1 MKENLFTDL
10 PITDQ
15 AALTLITLIEVVK
28 EKGVPPLP
36 HAWEF
41 PNVRG
46 YAQEREGYPVPY
58 LDLIFHRNSGKPF
71 IRDNAK
77 LFSLHFDYLDHYGH
91 EVSDTFELFFNYY
104 KRNKVTDSWVLD
116 RNTEIDYN
124 SLRSFIDKNF
134 SREHQYNIVHGLGE
148 VLKVIYKYG
157 GVVHRRLHLT
167 GVQYKFLRKKTA
179 VEKLIVDATVFIESV
194 RNLSQVEFNESLV
207 SPVFERDAHL
217 HDLGFTETEFLV
229 TPSREDSALL
239 MEIGSYRNSKV
250 FKLYSDNLRFL
261 LETKISFEVSVNV
274 DYLVDLFERFMSFL
288 VSQDY
293 YVTPNKVYSKKQTYL
308 MHEVDEHA
316 KEIKAILEYFNLHY
330 VYYQTKTSILED
342 IYCYFY

>member
-1 MKENLFTDL
+1 MKENLFSDL

-15 AALTLITLIEVVK
+15 ATLTLITLIEVVK

-58 LDLIFHRNSGKPF
+58 LDLIFHRDSGKPF

-77 LFSLHFDYLDHYGH
+77 LFSLYFDYLDSYGH
-91 EVSDTFELFFNYY
+91 GVSNNFELIFNYF
-104 KRNKVTDSWVLD
+104 KRNKVVDAWTLD
-116 RNTEIDYN
+116 RDTELDYN
-124 SLRSFIDKNF
+124 SLHSFIDKNF
-134 SREHQYNIVHGLGE
+134 SREHQYNIVQGLSE

-167 GVQYKFLRKKTA
+167 GVQYKFLRKKNA

-194 RNLSQVEFNESLV
+194 RNLSQVEYNESLV
-207 SPVFERDAHL
+207 SPVFERDVTL
-217 HDLGFTETEFLV
+217 QDMGFTKTEFLV

-239 MEIGSYRNSKV
+239 MEIGSYWNSKV
-250 FKLYSDNLRFL
+250 FKLYSTNLRFL
-261 LETKISFEVSVNV
+261 LENKISFENSVDV

-293 YVTPNKVYSKKQTYL
+293 YVTPNKVYSKKITYML
-308 MHEVDEHA
+308 HEVDEHA
-316 KEIKAILEYFNLHY
+316 TEIQVILDYFNLHY
-330 VYYQTKTSILED
+330 VYYQTKTNILED
-342 IYCYFY
+342 VYCYFY

>member
-148 VLKVIYKYG
+148 VLKMIYKYG

-217 HDLGFTETEFLV
+217 HDLGFTKTEFLV